1 MSPHLLNASMLTWA
15 GITFACAL
23 GTLIALIAL
32 RRLHVT
38 SHIEHRTSNILLDD
52 SGTAT
57 IEFALVL
64 PILGFMVMAMTQTVF
79 LMAGNLFVNYAA
91 FAATRAA
98 IVQIPAEYADDP
110 ANQFTA
116 TPGRTKYDAIQHAA
130 AFALVPVAGRQT
142 SSSSNIST
150 AAYVSGL
157 ASFYSAYSVNQP
169 PWINSLAADRLRF
182 ALDNTTITVMT
193 PQVSGPDVTF
203 IPVNG
208 GAAHKFQPRDPIT
221 VMVAHRLNLSVPYI
235 SAIFAD
241 GNNASTSGGGGGG
254 GRYRLMTARYTLSNE
269 GITDAMPPTPTIPR
283 ITP

>member
-1 MSPHLLNASMLTWA
+1 MSPHLLNTPMLTWTA
-15 GITFACAL
+15 VAAACAL
-23 GTLIALIAL
+23 GTLLMIGTL
-32 RRLHVT
+32 RRLHPK
-38 SHIEHRTSNILLDD
+38 SQIPNPKSQILLDC

-98 IVQIPAEYADDP
+98 IVQIPGEYPDDP

-142 SSSSNIST
+142 STSSNIST
-150 AAYVSGL
+150 SAYVSGL

-193 PQVSGPDVTF
+193 PQVNGPDVTF
-203 IPVNG
+203 IPVSG
-208 GAAHKFQPRDPIT
+208 GSTHKFQPRDPIT
-221 VMVAHRLNLSVPYI
+221 VMVAHRLNLCVPYI

-241 GNNASTSGGGGGG
+241 GYNADSA
-254 GRYRLMTARYTLSNE
+254 GRYRLMTARYTLTNE
-269 GITDAMPPTPTIPR
+269 GITDAMPPTPTLPR